1 LALNITIAP
10 YIQATLNI
18 LTSIS
23 YNRQTTIPIRI
34 AIART
39 ESAYR
44 AIDLGDVSLRVAIGT
59 EDSNSSNYLLPLA
72 YYENSTDWTG
82 FKIIELTDRQVILE
96 GRIEPDVFT
105 ILSNDRDWEIYVNA
119 KAFIQSGD
127 RVETVASESSF
138 MLKKS
143 KDSISNSLWLT
154 L

>member
-1 LALNITIAP
+1 MALNITIAP

>member
-1 LALNITIAP
+1 
-10 YIQATLNI
+10 